1 MCTGENNN
9 YLKPGV
15 YTNSDHPDVIAYAK
29 EKTKELQT
37 TREKVIALYYAVR
50 DSFKYSAYHIVL
62 KPYAMKASHL
72 LTKDYG
78 HCIEKSN
85 LFVACV
91 RSLGIPSRLAYG
103 NVKNHLATN
112 ELEATLKTDVLVFHG
127 YAEVFL
133 EEKWVKATPVFNVEL
148 CEKLGVTPLDFDG
161 INDAVFQESDKKGNP
176 FMEYTADHGTFTDVP
191 LEQITLGMKK
201 HYPHLFR
208 TKSYPS
214 KFVFEFDEVC

>member
-1 MCTGENNN
+1 MNKNEQ
-9 YLKPGV
+9 YLKAGL
-15 YTNSDHPDVIAYAK
+15 YTNSDHLSVISYAK
-29 EKTKELQT
+29 EKTQGIVSKKEQ
-37 TREKVIALYYAVR
+37 VIALYYAIR
-50 DSFKYSAYHIVL
+50 DGFKYSPYHIVL
-62 KPYAMKASHL
+62 KPYAMKASYL

-103 NVKNHLATN
+103 NVKNHLGTSN
-112 ELEATLKTDVLVFHG
+112 LEEDLKTDVLVFHG

-133 EEKWVKATPVFNVEL
+133 NNKWIKATPVFNAAL
-148 CEKLGVTPLDFDG
+148 CDKLGVEPLDFDAE
-161 INDAVFQESDKKGNP
+161 NNAVFQESDKEGNP

-191 LEQITLGMKK
+191 LQAIIVGMKA

-208 TKSYPS
+208 KGIQHS
-214 KFVFEFDEVC
+214 KFILEFDEV